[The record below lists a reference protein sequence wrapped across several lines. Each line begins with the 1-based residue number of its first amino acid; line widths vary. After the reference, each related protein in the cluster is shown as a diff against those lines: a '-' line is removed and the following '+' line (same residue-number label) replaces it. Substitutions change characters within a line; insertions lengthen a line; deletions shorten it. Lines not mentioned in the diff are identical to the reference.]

1 MTGHAPPPE
10 VTSTFRV
17 GKRYTCTVTAPV
29 PVPGRPLMLTVEWEP
44 HVPTRRLS
52 KAEARDYRRG
62 RDTVVAE
69 LARLA
74 GGSVLVLEV

>member
-1 MTGHAPPPE
+1 MTGQPPPA

-29 PVPGRPLMLTVEWEP
+29 PVPGRVTMLTVEWEP
-44 HVPTRRLS
+44 DLPKRRLN

-62 RDTVVAE
+62 RDAVVAE

-74 GGSVLVLEV
+74 GGGALVLEV